1 MHAKSLQSYLTLYDP
16 TGFIW
21 LEFFYS
27 VLIPKEYKIHNIH
40 TYNFKLNHTNVY
52 ILANILM
59 SYLLQDI
66 YILKRLLVYLFF

>member
-1 MHAKSLQSYLTLYDP
+1 MIY
-16 TGFIW
+16 
-21 LEFFYS
+21 
-27 VLIPKEYKIHNIH
+27 